1 MGKAFMKHQQTPL
14 ISPVLGTQRHIDSF
28 HFGSKINGKKAYIQ
42 SSLHADE
49 LPGMLVAWYLKK
61 SLKELELEG
70 KIPGEIVLV
79 PVANPIG
86 QNQHLMDV
94 HLGRYELENGHN
106 FNRGYYDTFAEVK
119 ETIKGELTSDTEQNK
134 LLVRRAMKNVL
145 ESWQVETEYQS
156 QQKVLQTLSYD
167 SDVMLDLHCDFEAV
181 LHLYSTYYSWPEIE
195 PLARLMGSEVN
206 MLADE
211 TGGNPFDCSVD
222 MVWQRLAS
230 EFGEII
236 PKGCVATTVELR
248 GQADVC
254 HDHASKDSEAILAF
268 LASVGIIEE
277 NDLQLP
283 AEKAKS
289 SDLGAVETL
298 KSKQSGLL
306 VHKAQVGDWL
316 EQGQVFA
323 EVINPI
329 TDQVELI
336 KTTQAGRVYSRTNR
350 RTVTAGML
358 VGNVAGDN
366 IIRTGYL
373 LAP

>member
-1 MGKAFMKHQQTPL
+1 MKHQQTPL

-28 HFGSKINGKKAYIQ
+28 HFGNKLNSKKAYIQ

-49 LPGMLVAWYLKK
+49 LPGMLVVWYLKK
-61 SLKELELEG
+61 ALKELESQG
-70 KIPGEIVLV
+70 KIQGEIVLV

-106 FNRGYYDTFAEVK
+106 FNRGYYDTYAEVK
-119 ETIKGELTSDTEQNK
+119 EKVAGHLTSDPEQNK
-134 LLVRRAMKNVL
+134 TLVRREMKNAL
-145 ESWQVETEYQS
+145 DNWQVETEYQS

-167 SDVMLDLHCDFEAV
+167 SDVMLDLHCDFEAI

-195 PLARLMGSEVN
+195 PLARLLGSEVN

-211 TGGNPFDCSVD
+211 TGGNPFDSSVD

-230 EFGEII
+230 EFGEQI

-254 HDHASKDSEAILAF
+254 DEYASKDSKAIIDYLI
-268 LASVGIIEE
+268 SIGIIEDALAGLP
-277 NDLQLP
+277 ND
-283 AEKAKS
+283 KAQS
-289 SDLGAVETL
+289 SDLAAVETL
-298 KSKQSGLL
+298 KSTQGGLL
-306 VHKAQVGDWL
+306 VLKAQVGDWM
-316 EQGQVFA
+316 EAGEVFA
-323 EVINPI
+323 EVIDPI
-329 TDQVELI
+329 NDQVELI
-336 KTTQAGRVYSRTNR
+336 RVTQSGRVYSRTNR
-350 RTVTAGML
+350 RTATAGML
-358 VGNVAGDN
+358 VGNVAGEKA
-366 IIRTGYL
+366 IRTGYL